1 MFLIATLSIDKESS
15 MASGGR
21 RKSSILVDRKLSVD
35 FARKLSAISVASDVS
50 LISDRFGLDQGE
62 LKNIVQDILEMN
74 VNDDF
79 DVSHEIIKVSRH
91 DVTLLQLGSEDGMSE
106 YGDTEEPGLSI
117 WQELQ
122 NETIRLD
129 SRKSSSSSQ
138 VAMSCQWQIKKM
150 LNISRPALTLWTLL
164 KISSQLRSTWERYE
178 RCWLCTST
186 NAKSPTLSLQTSTEQ
201 AFTLFLLSIYL

>member
-1 MFLIATLSIDKESS
+1 MNCLFMLCLDLSNCKTTYLDKESS

-138 VAMSCQWQIKKM
+138 VAMSCQWQIKKNVEYLQASTDSLDSAEDFKPVEINLGEIREM
-150 LNISRPALTLWTLL
+150 LAMYINKRKVSNTLPAS
-164 KISSQLRSTWERYE
+164 KH
-178 RCWLCTST
+178 
-186 NAKSPTLSLQTSTEQ
+186 
-201 AFTLFLLSIYL
+201 

>member
-1 MFLIATLSIDKESS
+1 

-106 YGDTEEPGLSI
+106 YGDTEEPGVSI

-138 VAMSCQWQIKKM
+138 VAMSCQWQIKKF

-186 NAKSPTLSLQTSTEQ
+186 NAKSPTLSLQTRPEQ

>member
-1 MFLIATLSIDKESS
+1 

-106 YGDTEEPGLSI
+106 YGDTEEPGVSI

-138 VAMSCQWQIKKM
+138 VAMSCQWQIRKCR
-150 LNISRPALTLWTLL
+150 IF
-164 KISSQLRSTWERYE
+164 IGQH
-178 RCWLCTST
+178 
-186 NAKSPTLSLQTSTEQ
+186 
-201 AFTLFLLSIYL
+201 

>member
-1 MFLIATLSIDKESS
+1 

-150 LNISRPALTLWTLL
+150 LNIYRPALTLWTLP

>member
-1 MFLIATLSIDKESS
+1 

-138 VAMSCQWQIKKM
+138 VAMSCQWQIKNF

-186 NAKSPTLSLQTSTEQ
+186 NAKSPTLSLQTSTKQ

>member
-1 MFLIATLSIDKESS
+1 

-138 VAMSCQWQIKKM
+138 VAMSCQWQIKNF

>member
-1 MFLIATLSIDKESS
+1 

-79 DVSHEIIKVSRH
+79 DVSHEIIKVS
-91 DVTLLQLGSEDGMSE
+91 
-106 YGDTEEPGLSI
+106 
-117 WQELQ
+117 
-122 NETIRLD
+122 
-129 SRKSSSSSQ
+129 
-138 VAMSCQWQIKKM
+138 
-150 LNISRPALTLWTLL
+150 
-164 KISSQLRSTWERYE
+164 
-178 RCWLCTST
+178 
-186 NAKSPTLSLQTSTEQ
+186 
-201 AFTLFLLSIYL
+201 